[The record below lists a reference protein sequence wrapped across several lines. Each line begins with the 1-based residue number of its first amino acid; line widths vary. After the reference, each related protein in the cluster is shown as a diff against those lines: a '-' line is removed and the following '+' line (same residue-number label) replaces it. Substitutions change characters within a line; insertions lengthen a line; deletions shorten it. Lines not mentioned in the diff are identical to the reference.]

1 MICFRWRVTGNALYV
16 SGEQLYCI
24 FYKSIY
30 TRTAT
35 FMFLI
40 YSFLLCSARS
50 LRSSAGRKYSV
61 IMCSE
66 RNWGQIF
73 PATVARVWNNLPA
86 SLWDQEISC
95 TEFKTQLKIL
105 MLQLDCGTLRLLI
118 IYSLQMR
125 LLTYLL
131 TYFSH
136 SFVTV
141 LCSPSYVD

>member
-1 MICFRWRVTGNALYV
+1 
-16 SGEQLYCI
+16 
-24 FYKSIY
+24 
-30 TRTAT
+30 
-35 FMFLI
+35 
-40 YSFLLCSARS
+40 
-50 LRSSAGRKYSV
+50 
-61 IMCSE
+61 
-66 RNWGQIF
+66 
-73 PATVARVWNNLPA
+73 
-86 SLWDQEISC
+86 
-95 TEFKTQLKIL
+95 